1 MGCRVSSIVPTRF
14 GVSITKVAERCIR
27 SMAENARMTQ
37 RWPLVR
43 LTCARLVDRYTL
55 LPPEVLKPRRRQLG
69 VPNRVLNASMAE
81 PVLDGSRI
89 VPGVR

>member
-1 MGCRVSSIVPTRF
+1 LSLERRHGQVNQPAPGSGGLRDQLKSPPSPPDC
-14 GVSITKVAERCIR
+14 ITDF
-27 SMAENARMTQ
+27 
-37 RWPLVR
+37 P
-43 LTCARLVDRYTL
+43 L
-55 LPPEVLKPRRRQLG
+55 LPPEVLEPCRRQFG